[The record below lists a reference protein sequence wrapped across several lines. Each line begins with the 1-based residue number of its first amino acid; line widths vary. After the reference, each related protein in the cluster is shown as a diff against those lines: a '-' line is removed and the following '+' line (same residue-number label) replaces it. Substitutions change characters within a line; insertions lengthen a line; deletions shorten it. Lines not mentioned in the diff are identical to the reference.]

1 MYVYIMVIMYNAVPF
16 QYDMVNNIMQAQS
29 EQKLF
34 TVTLT
39 IKIVNNKKL
48 NPNLPVYHN
57 QLLMHH

>member
-48 NPNLPVYHN
+48 KPNLPVYHH